1 MRRARVTRR
10 GRLGLWTA
18 CLLLAGHGGAA
29 AAPDGFVPAGDPLE
43 AELRILDLT
52 DSGADS
58 SRIRLPHLHTR
69 PLQWR
74 ELQGSGAPSEAEP
87 PARAIALA
95 RLERAL
101 GRNALPGFAPYPGL
115 RSTPF
120 AWRSATAS
128 QAFELSLAAE
138 GRGETDRFDSR
149 FDSGTGAHA
158 RLAASFDRWLVYS
171 HLLLGQ
177 VDEARSFADPLF
189 PNGDVILHTED
200 TYIAYTA
207 GDGGWG
213 ARLGRSRWHWGPG
226 EEASLTLSSAS
237 PAFTG
242 LSMSARLEPLKADAI
257 ALSGTLDAATGEQ
270 LAAHRLEWRPAARL
284 RLGVTETAR
293 YHASGWRPLYLAG
306 VIPYILVQRLETQD
320 NPDSL
325 GALRNNIMLS
335 VDVAWRLVSGTR
347 LYGELLIDDLH
358 AKTSANPD
366 KAAFQLGLEGVG
378 AIGGARLSWGGEFT
392 RLSRYVYTS
401 YFGRAYEA
409 QGRPIGFPTGPDAR
423 RLSLRGAWDPGP
435 DWQIGARLT
444 QTDKGE
450 NDLEEPYVPGSPRFG
465 PFSFEGVVEQ
475 TRDAELGL
483 RWWPASGVD
492 LSAWAG
498 YRRVENAA
506 HVVGADRET
515 PTAALEMR
523 LVR

>member
-1 MRRARVTRR
+1 MRRAQVTRR

-29 AAPDGFVPAGDPLE
+29 AAPTVFVPVGDPLE

-52 DSGADS
+52 DPGADS
-58 SRIRLPHLHTR
+58 SRVLLPHLHTR
-69 PLQWR
+69 PLQWG
-74 ELQGSGAPSEAEP
+74 ELQGPDAPSETGP

-95 RLERAL
+95 RIERAL
-101 GRNALPGFAPYPGL
+101 ERNARPGFAPHPGR

-120 AWRSATAS
+120 AWRSATPS
-128 QAFELSLAAE
+128 QSFELSLAAE

-149 FDSGTGAHA
+149 LDSGAGAHA

-177 VDEARSFADPLF
+177 VDGARSFADPLF
-189 PNGDVILHTED
+189 SNSDVILHTED
-200 TYIAYTA
+200 SYVAYT
-207 GDGGWG
+207 GSDGGWN

-226 EEASLTLSSAS
+226 EEASLTLSGTS

-242 LSMSARLEPLKADAI
+242 ISMSARLEPLKADAI
-257 ALSGTLDAATGEQ
+257 ALSGTLDPATGEQ
-270 LAAHRLEWRPAARL
+270 LAAHRLEWRPSARL

-320 NPDSL
+320 DPDSI
-325 GALRNNIMLS
+325 GALRNNIMLGA
-335 VDVAWRLVSGTR
+335 DAAWRPLPGMR

-366 KAAFQLGLEGVG
+366 KVAFQLGIEGVG
-378 AIGGARLSWGGEFT
+378 TIGRARLSWGGEVT

-423 RLSLRGAWDPGP
+423 RMSLRAAWDPGA
-435 DWQIGARLT
+435 DWQIRGRLA

-450 NDLEEPYVPGSPRFG
+450 NDLGDPYVPGSPRFR

-475 TRDAELGL
+475 ARTAELGL

-498 YRRVENAA
+498 YRRVEHAR
-506 HVVGADRET
+506 HVVGANSAT
-515 PTAALEMR
+515 PTAALEVR
-523 LVR
+523 LAR